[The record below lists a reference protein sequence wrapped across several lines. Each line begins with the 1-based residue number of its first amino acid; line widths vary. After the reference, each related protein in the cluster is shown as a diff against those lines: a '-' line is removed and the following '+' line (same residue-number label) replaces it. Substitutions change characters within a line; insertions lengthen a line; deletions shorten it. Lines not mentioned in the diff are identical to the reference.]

1 MYTHIGKAKPGEISL
16 SVLLTLADGSIKD
29 QELISGEIIRLE
41 APYEPMKAILKP
53 SKNMN
58 IGGGKGQEIQANIFG
73 GTVGL
78 IFDGRDR
85 PITIPANKEK
95 RLESIRSWSDALNEY
110 PPS

>member
-1 MYTHIGKAKPGEISL
+1 M
-16 SVLLTLADGSIKD
+16 D
-29 QELISGEIIRLE
+29 
-41 APYEPMKAILKP
+41 
-53 SKNMN
+53 

-85 PITIPANKEK
+85 PITIPENQEK

-110 PPS
+110 PTN

>member
-1 MYTHIGKAKPGEISL
+1 M
-16 SVLLTLADGSIKD
+16 
-29 QELISGEIIRLE
+29 
-41 APYEPMKAILKP
+41 PMKAILKP
-53 SKNMN
+53 SKNMD

-85 PITIPANKEK
+85 PITIPANQEK

-110 PPS
+110 PTT